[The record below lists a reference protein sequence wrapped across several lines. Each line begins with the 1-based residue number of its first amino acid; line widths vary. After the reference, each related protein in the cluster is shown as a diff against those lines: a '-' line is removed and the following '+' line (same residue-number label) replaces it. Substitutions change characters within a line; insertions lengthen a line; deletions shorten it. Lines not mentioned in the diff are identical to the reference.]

1 MYEQHVLWCTIH
13 FCKTVTCNDFFNF
26 FIFIAVFT
34 VHPLVK
40 IKPGYLPGI

>member
-1 MYEQHVLWCTIH
+1 MYEQHVLWCTIN
-13 FCKTVTCNDFFNF
+13 FCKTVTCNDFLF

-40 IKPGYLPGI
+40 IKPAYLPGS